1 VQISIQGADADS
13 CLLAAGRPVFEQ
25 KLEAAGWVKELEL
38 PLTLNVVLHRANI
51 ASIEEIITLAERL
64 EVDRLELA
72 NTQYLA
78 WALLNREQLLP
89 TKEQLDSARRAARAA
104 QQRLK
109 GRMDILFV
117 LPDYY
122 SDRPKACMSGWG
134 RRYLVVSPDGQVLPC
149 HLAHTIKGMRFENV
163 REQSLEQIWRY
174 SAGFQ
179 AFRGE
184 AWMQEPCA
192 TCERRTL
199 DFGGC
204 RCQAF
209 HLAGQASIADP
220 ACSLSPAHGLVK
232 SARLASSEPVRAER
246 LIYRRR
252 ALSGFHP

>member
-1 VQISIQGADADS
+1 
-13 CLLAAGRPVFEQ
+13 
-25 KLEAAGWVKELEL
+25 
-38 PLTLNVVLHRANI
+38 
-51 ASIEEIITLAERL
+51 
-64 EVDRLELA
+64 
-72 NTQYLA
+72 
-78 WALLNREQLLP
+78 
-89 TKEQLDSARRAARAA
+89 
-104 QQRLK
+104 
-109 GRMDILFV
+109 
-117 LPDYY
+117 
-122 SDRPKACMSGWG
+122 
-134 RRYLVVSPDGQVLPC
+134 
-149 HLAHTIKGMRFENV
+149 MRFENV